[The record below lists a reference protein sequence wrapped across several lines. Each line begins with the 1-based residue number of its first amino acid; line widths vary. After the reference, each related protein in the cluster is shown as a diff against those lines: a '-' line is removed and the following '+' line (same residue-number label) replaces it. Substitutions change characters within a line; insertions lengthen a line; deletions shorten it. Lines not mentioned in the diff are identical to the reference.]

1 MENITTGHWVFAVLF
16 IVAFATITI
25 IAYRKDLARIKPHYK
40 RIWLLFIVMIIIY
53 FIIFGLN
60 RIT

>member
-1 MENITTGHWVFAVLF
+1 MENITTGHWVFAAIFV
-16 IVAFATITI
+16 VAFVTAIA
-25 IAYRKDLARIKPHYK
+25 IAYRKDLAAIKPHYK
-40 RIWLLFIVMIIIY
+40 KIWLLFLAMIIIY